1 MKKKVPPVSP
11 YIAVSGKSIIDVGR
25 IFGSIYGDA
34 GQAATAAELAQVAH
48 LDWVPTTL
56 LEFARVRNGFSFRWE
71 VGGDAQHAP
80 DRGAVK
86 VHPLEYI
93 CVDWKDVVYFDH
105 EPAERQAQLRD
116 FKIVD
121 FFVDEACVGCYYR
134 PERDE
139 QLYYFDFEDLP
150 QPLGVDFWGYLT
162 LLPFTLGY
170 RYWQYLLLDLYAR
183 PVGAGPFQ
191 PARSQTHQ
199 LVERLQAVV
208 PSFDLAAFVAQY
220 EAVRLPR

>member
-1 MKKKVPPVSP
+1 MKKKRAPDNPYVFLYIYIVFSAVRCFSTPKEGLISP
-11 YIAVSGKSIIDVGR
+11 ITPEEV
-25 IFGSIYGDA
+25 
-34 GQAATAAELAQVAH
+34 AQVKH
-48 LDWVPTTL
+48 PSWVPLTL
-56 LEFARVRNGFSFRWE
+56 LDFAQARNGFSLNWTSGKDHDLPQDGSINVLPLQRIF
-71 VGGDAQHAP
+71 GDWQ
-80 DRGAVK
+80 
-86 VHPLEYI
+86 
-93 CVDWKDVVYFDH
+93 DVVYFDH
-105 EPAERQAQLRD
+105 EPTERQAQLRD

-191 PARSQTHQ
+191 PARSQTHR

-208 PSFDLAAFVAQY
+208 PSFDLAAFVVQY